1 MAHIH
6 EIEDE
11 KGNLV
16 DIDVFCS
23 DFCNQKYTKDKYKGW
38 YGLMEISFNTP
49 CLNCG
54 KIVIGVNEVFL

>member
-23 DFCNQKYTKDKYKGW
+23 DFCNQKYTKDKYQGW
-38 YGLMEISFNTP
+38 
-49 CLNCG
+49 
-54 KIVIGVNEVFL
+54 

>member
-1 MAHIH
+1 MAHLH
-6 EIEDE
+6 CIEDD

-23 DFCNQKYTKDKYKGW
+23 DFCNQEYTKENYQGW
-38 YGLMEISFNTP
+38 FGAMEISFNTP

-54 KIVIGVNEVFL
+54 KILFGVNEVFL